1 MKFFEQIFKKAAPAK
16 EVVGERSEERSEE
29 FNKETTP
36 YVPDETE
43 RLLSTRE
50 KESTKELNGGVNETI
65 VVKLK
70 NDGQGIFKP
79 QKGEHPGLRRDM
91 GGDLFKRER
100 AAYLVDRFLDLGL
113 VPSTVIREI
122 DDEIG
127 SIQEFIPDAK
137 FIGEFTE
144 DEKKQYKTELI
155 KLFLF
160 DAVIWNQD
168 RHGKNFLLKD
178 GKIYAIDNGYAFDS
192 SGPFF
197 YGDYAGEP
205 IPEEIKEKFRKFLS
219 WTNGLEVF
227 KNLLDE
233 LLTPEQAEACIAR
246 IKFLGD
252 MIEKHGVLPPFG
264 DIVKFN
270 PTK

>member
-1 MKFFEQIFKKAAPAK
+1 MMKFFEQIFKKAAPAK
-16 EVVGERSEERSEE
+16 EVVGEKSEEGSEE
-29 FNKETTP
+29 SKKETTP

-43 RLLSTRE
+43 RLLGTRE
-50 KESTKELNGGVNETI
+50 KESTTKLIGGANESI

-70 NDGQGIFKP
+70 DDGRGIFKP
-79 QKGEHPGLRRDM
+79 LKGEEFSIRRDV

-100 AAYLVDRFLDLGL
+100 AAYLVDKFLDLGL

-122 DDEIG
+122 DGEIG
-127 SIQEFIPDAK
+127 SIQEFIPDTK

-144 DEKKQYKTELI
+144 DERKQYKTELI

-168 RHGKNFLLKD
+168 RHGHNFLLKD

-192 SGPFF
+192 SSPLF
-197 YGDYAGEP
+197 YGDYASEP

-219 WTNGLEVF
+219 WTNGLEIL
-227 KNLLDE
+227 KTLLDE
-233 LLTPEQAEACIAR
+233 LLTPRQAKACIAR

-252 MIEKHGVLPPFG
+252 IMKKQGVLPSEK
-264 DIVKFN
+264 DVKFN
-270 PTK
+270 PSK